1 MYVVGYNRLDQQLA
15 VMFVIANQKRQR
27 NSRQK
32 ARNKK
37 NVGGGKA
44 GGGEGEGAVAAG
56 DLMSAGKKFIL
67 EAFFK

>member
-1 MYVVGYNRLDQQLA
+1 
-15 VMFVIANQKRQR
+15 MFVIANQKRQR